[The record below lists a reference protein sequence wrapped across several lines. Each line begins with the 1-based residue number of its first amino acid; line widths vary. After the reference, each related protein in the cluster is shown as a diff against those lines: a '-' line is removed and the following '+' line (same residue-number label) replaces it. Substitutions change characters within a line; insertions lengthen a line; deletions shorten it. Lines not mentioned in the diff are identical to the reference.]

1 MECQGIREKLS
12 IYLEGSV
19 TPEEKQWIEKHL
31 DSCDSCR
38 DAFKDLQKTRNLLG
52 NLEEVEPP
60 AWMTRKIMARVAQQ
74 AERRRGIF
82 QRLFYPLHIKIPIEA
97 LAMVFIAVIAVYV
110 YRAVEPEIKQA
121 AVPLPAPPPAAEERF
136 SRTDERP
143 FSPKLVE
150 EPPAAKK
157 EQAPAEGYREEKKKA
172 RMADRQELSPSQTA
186 PQEISREKGTMAVLG
201 ADQEV
206 REPKEYPAAVK
217 REMSAVQKAAPFAIR
232 LSVQKNETARIEIG
246 KILQQLEARE
256 IGDSAGGKRKEVIA
270 EMKGEKLNLFLQK
283 LGEIGEIK
291 KKDLPEKIPAGN
303 IAIRI
308 EIVTAP

>member
-12 IYLEGSV
+12 IYLEGIV

-38 DAFKDLQKTRNLLG
+38 DAFKDLQKTRDLLG
-52 NLEEVEPP
+52 KLEEVEPP

-121 AVPLPAPPPAAEERF
+121 AVPPPASSPAIEGKAARA
-136 SRTDERP
+136 DEKP
-143 FSPKLVE
+143 FSPRLVE

-157 EQAPAEGYREEKKKA
+157 EQAPAEGYREKKKKA
-172 RMADRQELSPSQTA
+172 RMADRQELSPSQTV
-186 PQEISREKGTMAVLG
+186 PPEISREKGTMAFSAADKEVQEPMGRG
-201 ADQEV
+201 AALKME
-206 REPKEYPAAVK
+206 RGAAK
-217 REMSAVQKAAPFAIR
+217 RGGPFAIR
-232 LSVQKNETARIEIG
+232 LSVQKNELARKQIEG
-246 KILQQLEARE
+246 ILQQLEARE
-256 IGDSAGGKRKEVIA
+256 IGNSAGRKRKEVIA

-291 KKDLPEKIPAGN
+291 EKDLPEKIPQGN

-308 EIVTAP
+308 EIITAP